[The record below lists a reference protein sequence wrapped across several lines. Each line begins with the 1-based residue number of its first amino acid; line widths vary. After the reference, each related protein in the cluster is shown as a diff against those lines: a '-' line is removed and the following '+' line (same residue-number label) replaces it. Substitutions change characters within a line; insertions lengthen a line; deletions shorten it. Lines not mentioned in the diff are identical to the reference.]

1 MLGFMI
7 HVCRTADD
15 SQPASANT
23 PRQGQQLLAMWQ
35 CKLRGLDWL
44 DALVNEGHA
53 IDLGGDGYPLRY
65 TAQAKHV
72 LPKITDGEPPHA
84 NPRWLHGEGDIVQGY
99 EHRKTQ
105 RKDEA
110 IAACPPD
117 AWLLIEAWDE
127 S

>member
-1 MLGFMI
+1 MQWL
-7 HVCRTADD
+7 RELEA
-15 SQPASANT
+15 
-23 PRQGQQLLAMWQ
+23 QGQ
-35 CKLRGLDWL
+35 
-44 DALVNEGHA
+44 A

-72 LPKITDGEPPHA
+72 LPKITEGEPPHA

>member
-1 MLGFMI
+1 MIGFMI
-7 HVCRTADD
+7 YLRRLCDDTQQATTRTKLRD
-15 SQPASANT
+15 
-23 PRQGQQLLAMWQ
+23 GQLLAQWQ
-35 CKLRGLDWL
+35 CNAYGLQWLRELEAHGQ
-44 DALVNEGHA
+44 A

-65 TAQAKHV
+65 TVQAKHV
-72 LPKITDGEPPHA
+72 LPQITESEPPYA
-84 NPRWLHGEGDIVQGY
+84 NPRWLHGEGDSVKGY

-105 RKDEA
+105 RRDEA